1 MTPDPQRE
9 SQRESQREHERRLGT
24 EEAGTHPRI
33 PEGARPT
40 SDQPLNADPRPK
52 LGPVL
57 IAVGLVLLVVV
68 AIIALTYLGP
78 MG

>member
-1 MTPDPQRE
+1 MTPDP
-9 SQRESQREHERRLGT
+9 QREHERRLGT

-52 LGPVL
+52 LSPVL
-57 IAVGLVLLVVV
+57 IAVGLVVIAVIV
-68 AIIALTYLGP
+68 IIALTYLGP